1 MKDFLFWIWSE
12 ATERVGYLIQKFFNL
27 LSKAVI
33 AIAEAIPKIVGYLQ
47 KD

>member
-1 MKDFLFWIWSE
+1 MKDFLFWIWNE

-27 LSKAVI
+27 LSKAII
-33 AIAEAIPKIVGYLQ
+33 AIAEVIPKIVEHLQ